1 MERYRSHEALL
12 RGQLFRPPLF
22 SYSGKYNEFYVGD
35 TMMFHNLT
43 VQAGIRYDD
52 QKSAVQPLDVQP
64 NPILSTPLT
73 LPCITTLTCTGGSLS
88 AQLPGVVYPGQD
100 EELTWK
106 GISPRLGLTYA
117 VGAEKKTLLRAAYNR
132 YMSQLGSAVSSS
144 SPVGNSQFTFL
155 GHDSNGDHTIQRGE
169 LVRVRNFS
177 GINPAA
183 PSSIV
188 STRRV
193 DYDMNPPHTDE
204 FLIGAEHELWSD
216 FAVGVTFTHRV
227 NNDLPVVRY
236 EKTQGAGDWYTS
248 ADYEPAFV
256 AGGTYTGQF
265 YTVTVPNVQVYQLKA
280 GLANPNFSVITN
292 RPNYKQTYN
301 GFEVTATKRMSHQ
314 WMLRVNA
321 SYNDY
326 KEDCGDGSFAN
337 PTPALPST
345 GLINGAATQAG
356 PANLPRRSARSAV
369 GRLRRVRQRLPQ
381 LEVEHQHQLRLHR
394 SVGHQ
399 HRREPA
405 DAPGLSECVSRH
417 LHPDGTARRHAGDR
431 VPGPG

>member
-1 MERYRSHEALL
+1 
-12 RGQLFRPPLF
+12 
-22 SYSGKYNEFYVGD
+22 
-35 TMMFHNLT
+35 
-43 VQAGIRYDD
+43 
-52 QKSAVQPLDVQP
+52 
-64 NPILSTPLT
+64 
-73 LPCITTLTCTGGSLS
+73 
-88 AQLPGVVYPGQD
+88 
-100 EELTWK
+100 
-106 GISPRLGLTYA
+106 
-117 VGAEKKTLLRAAYNR
+117 
-132 YMSQLGSAVSSS
+132 
-144 SPVGNSQFTFL
+144 
-155 GHDSNGDHTIQRGE
+155 
-169 LVRVRNFS
+169 VRVRNFS

-204 FLIGAEHELWSD
+204 FLVGAEHELWSD

-248 ADYEPAFV
+248 ADYEPAFT
-256 AGGTYTGQF
+256 AGGTYAGQF
-265 YTVTVPNVQVYQLKA
+265 YTVTVPTVQVYQLKA

-326 KEDCGDGSFAN
+326 KEDCGEGSFAN

-345 GLINGAATQAG
+345 GLINGAAAQAG
-356 PANLPRRSARSAV
+356 PANCLGGLIAPQSAGSGAFGNVFLNSKWNTNVSTVYVAPWDINIGANLLMRQGYPNVYRVTSTPVSPRGGTPGIVFQDLGDSRFDNVYQLDLRVAKDFRLMSLATFTISADVFNATNQRTILQRNGAIFNNSGTDVAAPQ
-369 GRLRRVRQRLPQ
+369 GYRITEIQAPRVFRIGGK
-381 LEVEHQHQLRLHR
+381 V
-394 SVGHQ
+394 
-399 HRREPA
+399 
-405 DAPGLSECVSRH
+405 
-417 LHPDGTARRHAGDR
+417 TF
-431 VPGPG
+431 